1 VDRPQTQYARSGE
14 LAIAYQA
21 HGSGDHELLLCVGS
35 TSNIGA
41 MWDLPGGE
49 LLLERL
55 GKFARV
61 VCYDRRNS
69 GLSDSVTED
78 LTLESHVADTLAVMD
93 AAGLQRPVLF
103 GSLDGARALTLLAAT
118 RPERVGGLIA
128 LSPTVRGAA
137 ASNPELA
144 SQGVDVVNVGVDLD
158 NYPGEFGAFLAPGWR
173 ADPVR
178 WDKLTRYL
186 QACVT
191 PGQTE
196 RLVRLMMTNDI
207 GAVLPL
213 IQTPTLVLHPRD
225 QKFVPAEAVR
235 GFTELVPDA
244 RFREMPGDAGII
256 FALDVGLLADM
267 IEEFVTGRAPRPAT
281 NRVLATVLFTDLV
294 DSTRRAAQSGDRA
307 WSETI
312 KRHLDQA
319 RTAVAAQ
326 GGETIETTGD
336 GLLALFT
343 GPGEGVRCAKQ
354 VIGDAGELGLEVRSG
369 IHTGE
374 VERGPDGVA
383 GLAVHLAARIMA
395 LGGASEILVSSTV
408 RDLVIGSELTFAQSG
423 EHELKGVPG
432 RWTIWAAT

>member
-1 VDRPQTQYARSGE
+1 MDRPHTRYARSGE

-21 HGSGDHELLLCVGS
+21 YGSGDYELLMSIGG

-41 MWDLPGGE
+41 MWDLPEG
-49 LLLERL
+49 ERL
-55 GKFARV
+55 LGRLGQFARV
-61 VCYDRRNS
+61 VCYDRRDS
-69 GLSDSVTED
+69 GLSDSVKED
-78 LTLESHVADTLAVMD
+78 LTLEAHAADALAVID

-103 GSLDGARALTLLAAT
+103 GSFEGARALALLAAT
-118 RPERVGGLIA
+118 RPERVGGLVA

-137 ASNPELA
+137 ANSPPE
-144 SQGVDVVNVGVDLD
+144 QVNTGVVLD
-158 NYPGEFGAFLAPGWR
+158 NYPGEFGVLLAPGWR

-186 QACVT
+186 QFCST
-191 PGQTE
+191 PGQAE
-196 RLVRLMMTNDI
+196 RLLRLSLTSDI

-213 IQTPTLVLHPRD
+213 IQTPTLALHPRD
-225 QKFVPAEAVR
+225 QRFVPGDAVR
-235 GFTELVPDA
+235 SFTELIPGA
-244 RFREMPGDAGII
+244 RFREMPGDAGTI
-256 FALDVGLLADM
+256 FALDVGLLTDI
-267 IEEFVTGRAPRPAT
+267 IEEFVTGRAPAPAT

-307 WSETI
+307 WSEVI

-319 RTAVAAQ
+319 RAAVAAQ

-354 VIGDAGELGLEVRSG
+354 VISDARGIGLEVRSG

-395 LGGASEILVSSTV
+395 LGGASEILVSGTV
-408 RDLVIGSELTFAQSG
+408 RDLVIGSELTFAESG

>member
-1 VDRPQTQYARSGE
+1 MDRPQTRYARSGKH
-14 LAIAYQA
+14 AIAYQA
-21 HGSGDHELLLCVGS
+21 YGSGDHELLLCVGT

-49 LLLERL
+49 QLLGRL
-55 GKFARV
+55 GRFARV
-61 VCYDRRNS
+61 VCYDRRDS
-69 GLSDSVTED
+69 GLSDSVKDD
-78 LTLESHVADTLAVMD
+78 LTLEAHAADALAVID
-93 AAGLQRPVLF
+93 AAGLRRPVLF

-144 SQGVDVVNVGVDLD
+144 SQGVDVMNVGVDLD

-173 ADPVR
+173 ADPMR

-196 RLVRLMMTNDI
+196 RLVRLMMTSDI

-213 IQTPTLVLHPRD
+213 IQTPTLVVHPRD

-235 GFTELVPDA
+235 SFTELVPDA

-256 FALDVGLLADM
+256 FALDVGLLADE
-267 IEEFVTGRAPRPAT
+267 IEEFVTGRAPAPAT

-307 WSETI
+307 WSELI
-312 KRHLDQA
+312 RRHLDQA
-319 RTAVAAQ
+319 QAAVAAQ
-326 GGETIETTGD
+326 GGETIDTTGD

-395 LGGASEILVSSTV
+395 LGGASEILVSGTV
-408 RDLVIGSELTFAQSG
+408 RDLVIGSELTFAESG

>member
-1 VDRPQTQYARSGE
+1 MDRPQTEYARSGE

-21 HGSGDHELLLCVGS
+21 HGAGDHELVVSVGS
-35 TSNIGA
+35 TSNIGG
-41 MWDLPGGE
+41 MRDLPGGE
-49 LLLERL
+49 RLLDRL
-55 GKFARV
+55 GQFARV
-61 VCYDRRNS
+61 VCYDRRDS
-69 GLSDSVTED
+69 GLSDSVKEN
-78 LTLESHVADTLAVMD
+78 LTLEAHAADALAVID

-103 GSLDGARALTLLAAT
+103 GSLDGARALALLAAT

-137 ASNPELA
+137 ASAPER
-144 SQGVDVVNVGVDLD
+144 VNVGVDLD
-158 NYPGEFGAFLAPGWR
+158 NYPGEFGATIAPGWR

-186 QACVT
+186 QSCST
-191 PGQTE
+191 PAQAE
-196 RLVRLMMTNDI
+196 RLLTLSLTSDI

-213 IQTPTLVLHPRD
+213 IQTPTLTVHPRD
-225 QKFVPAEAVR
+225 QRFVLPEAVR
-235 GFTELVPDA
+235 EFTELVPGA
-244 RFREMPGDAGII
+244 RFREMPGDAGVI
-256 FALDVGLLADM
+256 FALDVGLLAD
-267 IEEFVTGRAPRPAT
+267 IVEEFVTGRAPAPAT

-307 WSETI
+307 WSELI
-312 KRHLDQA
+312 RRHLDQA
-319 RTAVAAQ
+319 KAAVAAN
-326 GGETIETTGD
+326 GGETIDTTGD

-395 LGGASEILVSSTV
+395 LGGASDILVSGTV
-408 RDLVIGSELTFAQSG
+408 RDLVIGSELTFAESG